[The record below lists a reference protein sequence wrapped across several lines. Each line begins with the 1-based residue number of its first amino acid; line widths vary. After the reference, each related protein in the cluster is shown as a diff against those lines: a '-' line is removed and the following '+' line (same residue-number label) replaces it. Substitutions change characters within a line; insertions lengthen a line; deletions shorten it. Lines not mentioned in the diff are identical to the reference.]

1 MSVQNLANSR
11 PLPKV
16 ETAIETRQRLSMTF
30 SPRDT
35 NMQLTVSTFD
45 TLTIELNEKDCILG
59 LLHSSNYGRRNML
72 NMSRFIMN
80 EASDDA
86 YYQGTRS
93 ITR

>member
-1 MSVQNLANSR
+1 M
-11 PLPKV
+11 
-16 ETAIETRQRLSMTF
+16 IF

-59 LLHSSNYGRRNML
+59 LVHSSNNGRRNML
-72 NMSRFIMN
+72 NMLRFVMN

-86 YYQGTRS
+86 YYEGTRS